1 MKDISQ
7 LPITIQIALALK
19 TPELFN
25 RKKYDEL
32 MKVKNLIVEKMYK
45 PVNWKTGPARA
56 QYNLELKKNN
66 NKKKSNKRQAS
77 GSKRLK
83 KATI

>member
-7 LPITIQIALALK
+7 LPITIQIALAIK

-45 PVNWKTGPARA
+45 EYA
-56 QYNLELKKNN
+56 KK
-66 NKKKSNKRQAS
+66 R
-77 GSKRLK
+77 SKRNNWRPER
-83 KATI
+83 TI

>member
-7 LPITIQIALALK
+7 LPITIQIALAIK

-32 MKVKNLIVEKMYK
+32 MKVKNLIVKKMYK
-45 PVNWKTGPARA
+45 EYV
-56 QYNLELKKNN
+56 KKRGN
-66 NKKKSNKRQAS
+66 
-77 GSKRLK
+77 
-83 KATI
+83 